1 MIDPFPTIF
10 RAVSGSVTAS
20 MQRLMLDSI
29 ARVQKIQGH
38 PAYWTSMPPKTGPML
53 GAAFGLEDVNQDQ
66 LACPKRDDSIPQ

>member
-20 MQRLMLDSI
+20 IQKLMLDSI

-38 PAYWTSMPPKTGPML
+38 PAYCTSIPPKTGPRL
-53 GAAFGLEDVNQDQ
+53 GATFGLK
-66 LACPKRDDSIPQ
+66 CDS